1 MPRKAKGIHTC
12 PENAG
17 EKNMTPENM
26 KGIRVKPTGDEAEF
40 LGKTIPILERAMHM
54 KKVRESYGGKWTEEE
69 LATSIKEFF
78 EYCETNDL
86 EPSPPMLKLWLAI
99 SDDTD
104 WEWRKKDHGFKSEI
118 YRWAYRLMEM
128 RYFGKLDKYAV
139 SNIFKLKTVHGYVE
153 PQRVEIATTKEVSEA
168 DIGEA
173 VSKLGLDK

>member
-26 KGIRVKPTGDEAEF
+26 AKMRVQPTGDEADF
-40 LGKTIPILERAMHM
+40 LSKTIPIFNHAIEM
-54 KKVRESYGGKWTEEE
+54 KKHRQDYGGKWTEEE
-69 LATSIKEFF
+69 LRNSVMEFF
-78 EYCETNDL
+78 QYCEKNDL

-153 PQRVEIATTKEVSEA
+153 PTRIEVANVQDVTE
-168 DIGEA
+168 DNVNEL
-173 VSKLGLDK
+173 VDKLNLGK